1 MDPYQATIESW
12 NQLAAQY
19 RDRFM
24 DMDLYNDTY
33 DLFCHLIKKRDP
45 RILEIACG
53 PGNITQYIHVK
64 RPSMIGLTRKQV
76 PSASCLVL
84 DCREITSLAGH
95 FEGILCGFCIPYL
108 AKEDVLKLMHDAVFL
123 LHAEGSFYISCIE
136 GLYEQSGFEYS
147 SDKQTKLFVYYYDE
161 QFLTDKLKESGLR
174 LIKVFRKSYQKRE
187 GSLQTHLIFIA
198 KKE

>member
-53 PGNITQYIHVK
+53 PGNITQYIHLK
-64 RPSMIGLTRKQV
+64 RPDFEIVATDAAPSMIGLTRKQV

-123 LHAEGSFYISCIE
+123 LHAEGIFYISCIE

-147 SDKQTKLFVYYYDE
+147 SDGK
-161 QFLTDKLKESGLR
+161 
-174 LIKVFRKSYQKRE
+174 KRI
-187 GSLQTHLIFIA
+187 STL
-198 KKE
+198 